1 MHILE
6 HFNIAIFLVPK
17 PKLMLEL
24 IPCQARTYCIHM
36 VFECLLCNLFYM
48 QQHMTK
54 CSIIER
60 LSTKIAWEPIIF
72 YADEILD
79 FFDPLPSCRSFSK
92 VDIWLLTPSPLGCQ
106 RRISMPTCRL
116 LLQGP
121 CACKIVKTLLPHQ
134 CNNSICHELMRQ
146 GGTEKGIKYTLAQII
161 CSTIQQIT
169 IRYLVFSTYITK
181 CKKIT

>member
-1 MHILE
+1 
-6 HFNIAIFLVPK
+6 
-17 PKLMLEL
+17 
-24 IPCQARTYCIHM
+24 M

-92 VDIWLLTPSPLGCQ
+92 VDIWLLTPSPLDCQ
-106 RRISMPTCRL
+106 RRINMPTCRL